1 MIATAIENTKTAWL
15 GEFPA
20 HWEVLRIKNLFQEID
35 SRSETGSEELLSV
48 SHYTGVTLKRE
59 SLENEDDHLTNAES
73 LVGYKLVRKG
83 DLVINIMLAWNGSLG
98 ISPYNGI
105 TSPAYC
111 VYRIKGDNNP
121 EYFGYLFSTN
131 LFKAEFRRHSTGII
145 DSRLRLYSDKFFS
158 IFTVVPPK
166 AEQDEIVQYI
176 KAQEEKINLFIQK
189 KQRFIELLKE
199 QRQSK
204 IDEAV
209 VKGIN
214 PNVNLKSTEYSWLGS
229 IPEHW
234 SLRRLGT
241 IGPFSKGGNISRAEL
256 VENGIPAILY
266 GDIYTKYDIE
276 AKNIINRIEEETA
289 ANSIKI
295 DKGDLLFTGSGETK
309 EDIGKC
315 IVFNGDDEVYVGGD
329 VIIFKQ
335 NEFDSHFISYSQNS
349 SYAKHQ
355 KAVSSK
361 GEIIVHT
368 YGSKLRD
375 VVMPY
380 PPTIEEQKQIVSHIK
395 TETATIDTAIAK
407 AEREIELIREYKEAM
422 IAEAVMG
429 KRNLNF
435 AH

>member
-1 MIATAIENTKTAWL
+1 MIATAVENKRTAWL

-20 HWEVLRIKNLFQEID
+20 HWEVLRIKNLFQEMD

-73 LVGYKLVRKG
+73 LVGYKLVQQG

-111 VYRIKGDNNP
+111 VYRVKGNNNP

-166 AEQDEIVQYI
+166 PEQDEIVQYI

-199 QRQSK
+199 QRQSVISELLTNGLNSEVK
-204 IDEAV
+204 KKYSGIDWIGEIPAHWEIRRLRFIGQCQN
-209 VKGIN
+209 GIN
-214 PNVNLKSTEYSWLGS
+214 KGAEYFGTGFPFVSYGDVYKNETLPSDVEGLVVSTEDDQHNYSVLEGDVFFTRTS
-229 IPEHW
+229 ETVEEIAIASVCTKTIPNA
-234 SLRRLGT
+234 T
-241 IGPFSKGGNISRAEL
+241 FSGFLIRFRPVDNILTPS
-256 VENGIPAILY
+256 Y
-266 GDIYTKYDIE
+266 SKYYFRCQLHRSFFVKE
-276 AKNIINRIEEETA
+276 MNIITRASLNQ
-289 ANSIKI
+289 N
-295 DKGDLLFTGSGETK
+295 LLK
-309 EDIGKC
+309 
-315 IVFNGDDEVYVGGD
+315 NLP
-329 VIIFKQ
+329 VII
-335 NEFDSHFISYSQNS
+335 
-349 SYAKHQ
+349 
-355 KAVSSK
+355 
-361 GEIIVHT
+361 
-368 YGSKLRD
+368 
-375 VVMPY
+375 
-380 PPTIEEQKQIVSHIK
+380 PPIEEQKQIVSHIK
-395 TETATIDTAIAK
+395 SETATIDTALAK

-429 KRNLNF
+429 KRK
-435 AH
+435 

>member
-20 HWEVLRIKNLFQEID
+20 HWQVLRIKNLFQEIE

-73 LVGYKLVRKG
+73 LVGYKLVQQG

-166 AEQDEIVQYI
+166 NEQDEIVRYI
-176 KAQEEKINLFIQK
+176 KAQEEKINRFIEK

-199 QRQSK
+199 QKNLVAFSAIHMEGLKNNWSERRIKSFSQILRGKFTHRPRNDERLYDGDFPFIQTGEVSQANKYINGYRQTLNEWGYSVSK
-204 IDEAV
+204 EFPKGTLCLTIAANVGDVAILNFNACFPDSIVGIVPNDEVDLDYLYYA
-209 VKGIN
+209 
-214 PNVNLKSTEYSWLGS
+214 LKSLKAKFLSEATLTTQYNLNVERIAPITIPIPDKEIQKKIVLEIETES
-229 IPEHW
+229 
-234 SLRRLGT
+234 
-241 IGPFSKGGNISRAEL
+241 
-256 VENGIPAILY
+256 
-266 GDIYTKYDIE
+266 
-276 AKNIINRIEEETA
+276 
-289 ANSIKI
+289 
-295 DKGDLLFTGSGETK
+295 
-309 EDIGKC
+309 
-315 IVFNGDDEVYVGGD
+315 
-329 VIIFKQ
+329 
-335 NEFDSHFISYSQNS
+335 
-349 SYAKHQ
+349 
-355 KAVSSK
+355 
-361 GEIIVHT
+361 
-368 YGSKLRD
+368 
-375 VVMPY
+375 
-380 PPTIEEQKQIVSHIK
+380 
-395 TETATIDTAIAK
+395 ATIDTAIAK

-422 IAEAVMG
+422 ISEAVMG
-429 KRNLNF
+429 KMSEHDLIDCRIDKIKRK
-435 AH
+435 

>member
-1 MIATAIENTKTAWL
+1 MIATAVENKRTAWL

-20 HWEVLRIKNLFQEID
+20 HWEVLRIKNLFQEMD
-35 SRSETGSEELLSV
+35 SRSATGSEELLSV

-73 LVGYKLVRKG
+73 LVGYKQVQQG

-111 VYRIKGDNNP
+111 VYRVKGDNNP

-166 AEQDEIVQYI
+166 TEQDEIVQYI

-199 QRQSK
+199 QRQSVIDLAVSQGTNRHTELIDSGEEWIGK
-204 IDEAV
+204 IPKHWQIRKLKFCVSINNSEIDENEISEEIFKIALENIDNWTGKFIETGNPQFEG
-209 VKGIN
+209 KGVPFKAGDVLFNKLRPYLAKAFIAN
-214 PNVNLKSTEYSWLGS
+214 TSGFCVGELLVLTPNGEYFTSEFLFQRLMTSEFIDIVNSSTYGAKMPRASWNFIGNLK
-229 IPEHW
+229 IP
-234 SLRRLGT
+234 
-241 IGPFSKGGNISRAEL
+241 
-256 VENGIPAILY
+256 IP
-266 GDIYTKYDIE
+266 
-276 AKNIINRIEEETA
+276 
-289 ANSIKI
+289 
-295 DKGDLLFTGSGETK
+295 
-309 EDIGKC
+309 
-315 IVFNGDDEVYVGGD
+315 
-329 VIIFKQ
+329 
-335 NEFDSHFISYSQNS
+335 
-349 SYAKHQ
+349 
-355 KAVSSK
+355 
-361 GEIIVHT
+361 
-368 YGSKLRD
+368 
-375 VVMPY
+375 P
-380 PPTIEEQKQIVSHIK
+380 IEEQKQIVSHIK

-429 KRNLNF
+429 KRNINF

>member
-1 MIATAIENTKTAWL
+1 MELIANKYSTWL
-15 GEFPA
+15 GDFPD

-73 LVGYKLVRKG
+73 LVGYKLVQQG

-121 EYFGYLFSTN
+121 EYYGYLFSTN

-145 DSRLRLYSDKFFS
+145 DSRLRLYTDKFFS

-166 AEQDEIVQYI
+166 DEQDDIVQYI

-199 QRQSK
+199 QRQRVV
-204 IDEAV
+204 EEV
-209 VKGIN
+209 VKNGTNPKVGFKETGI
-214 PNVNLKSTEYSWLGS
+214 SWLGK

-234 SLRRLGT
+234 RICRLKDCGT
-241 IGPFSKGGNISRAEL
+241 FKSGDNITSERIEPIGEYPVYGGNGLRGYFDSYTHDGDFALIGRQGALCGNINYAHGKFWASEHAVVVTLNPGIEL
-256 VENGIPAILY
+256 Y
-266 GDIYTKYDIE
+266 W
-276 AKNIINRIEEETA
+276 
-289 ANSIKI
+289 
-295 DKGDLLFTGSGETK
+295 FGETLK
-309 EDIGKC
+309 
-315 IVFNGDDEVYVGGD
+315 VMNLN
-329 VIIFKQ
+329 Q
-335 NEFDSHFISYSQNS
+335 YSQS
-349 SYAKHQ
+349 AAQPGISVDRIRSLH
-355 KAVSSK
+355 
-361 GEIIVHT
+361 
-368 YGSKLRD
+368 
-375 VVMPY
+375 MPI
-380 PPTIEEQKQIVSHIK
+380 PPFEEQKRIVSHIK
-395 TETATIDTAIAK
+395 IETATIDTAIAK

-429 KRNLNF
+429 KIK
-435 AH
+435 

>member
-1 MIATAIENTKTAWL
+1 MIATALENTKSAWL

-20 HWEVLRIKNLFQEID
+20 HWEVLRIKNLFQEMD

-73 LVGYKLVRKG
+73 LVGYKLVQQG

-121 EYFGYLFSTN
+121 EYFGYLFTTN

-145 DSRLRLYSDKFFS
+145 DSRLRLYSEKFFS

-166 AEQDEIVQYI
+166 NEQDEIVQYI

-199 QRQSK
+199 QRQRIINYS
-204 IDEAV
+204 V
-209 VKGIN
+209 TKGIN
-214 PNVNLKSTEYSWLGS
+214 PNAELKDTGIEWLGE
-229 IPEHW
+229 IPKHW
-234 SLRRLGT
+234 QLRRLKNVAEVVLGKMLCNED
-241 IGPFSKGGNISRAEL
+241 KGGYALKPYLKS
-256 VENGIPAILY
+256 
-266 GDIYTKYDIE
+266 
-276 AKNIINRIEEETA
+276 KNIGWDKVIVEEVDEMWFSPKEMLTYRVKE
-289 ANSIKI
+289 N
-295 DKGDLLFTGSGETK
+295 DLLVSEGGEV
-309 EDIGKC
+309 GKTC
-315 IVFNGDDEVYVGGD
+315 IW
-329 VIIFKQ
+329 K
-335 NEFDSHFISYSQNS
+335 NELEECYIQNS
-349 SYAKHQ
+349 VHKLTCFEDCFPEFYLFWMGMLGSVGYFKSIVNQ
-355 KAVSSK
+355 VSIAHLTREK
-361 GEIIVHT
+361 IVTVICLH
-368 YGSKLRD
+368 
-375 VVMPY
+375 
-380 PPTIEEQKQIVSHIK
+380 PPIEEQKQIVSHIK

-429 KRNLNF
+429 KRNSNF